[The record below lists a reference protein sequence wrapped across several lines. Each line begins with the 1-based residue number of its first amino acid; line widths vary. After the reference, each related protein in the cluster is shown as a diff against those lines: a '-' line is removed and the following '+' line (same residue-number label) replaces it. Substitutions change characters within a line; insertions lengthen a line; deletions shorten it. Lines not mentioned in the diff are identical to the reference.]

1 VIALR
6 HVCLLGPFAV
16 SLAGFA
22 VVLSASPSAGQSG
35 TGDAAQIYL
44 RDCASCHGPGAAG
57 TQDGPSLL
65 GVGAALVD
73 YELTT
78 GRMPLPDPDAE
89 VVRRPPTYDPETI
102 DALVGHLARLGPGG
116 PAVPEV
122 DIAGADVARGG
133 ELFRLECAACHQAA
147 GQGGAL
153 RYGEA
158 PALRLSTPVQVAEA
172 VRTGP
177 GTMPIFGPEAL
188 DDDDVTDVAAY
199 VTYLHDPDDPGGQPL
214 WHFGPLA
221 EGLLAFG
228 VISVLTV
235 SLTVVGQRRR

>member
-1 VIALR
+1 VIGFR
-6 HVCLLGPFAV
+6 QVCTIGPVAV
-16 SLAGFA
+16 SVAGFA
-22 VVLSASPSAGQSG
+22 LFLSSSPAPVPDGI
-35 TGDAAQIYL
+35 GDAAEIFL
-44 RDCASCHGPGAAG
+44 RDCASCHGPRAEG
-57 TQDGPSLL
+57 TEDGPSLL

-78 GRMPLPDPDAE
+78 GRMPLPEPDAE
-89 VVRRPPTYDPETI
+89 VVRRAPTYDPETI
-102 DALVGHLARLGPGG
+102 AALVEYVTRLGPGG
-116 PAVPEV
+116 PPVPEV

-133 ELFRLECAACHQAA
+133 ESFRLECAACHQAA

-158 PALRLSTPVQVAEA
+158 PALQLSTPEQVAEA

-177 GTMPIFGPEAL
+177 GTMPVFGPEAL
-188 DDDDVTDVAAY
+188 DDDDVRDVAAY
-199 VTYLHDPDDPGGQPL
+199 VMYLQDPDDRGGQPL

-228 VISVLTV
+228 AISVLVV